1 MDTQNS
7 GIKVRGAAALAVQF
21 AVLALAGIG
30 EAHAANRAPSISGS
44 PGGVVMVGER
54 YVFKPSAYDAN
65 GDKLRFTVENKP
77 RWASFDAATGKLAG
91 TPESGAAGSYD
102 GIRIRVSDGKA
113 SDVLGPFSILVRKA
127 NRAPRISGAPAT
139 VATVGQAFS
148 FRPTASDPDGDRL
161 TWRIVNR
168 PAWATFSASTGKLA
182 GTPPATAA
190 GVYIG
195 IRISVSDGKATTAL
209 APFAIEVKK
218 PNSAPVIAGSPARE
232 AQVGQAWQFQATAR
246 DADGDALKFMIANRP
261 AWAKFDPATGRL
273 SGTPGAA
280 DAGSYTGV
288 TIRVTDGVATVTLP
302 AFSIVVQQVSNG
314 SATLSWQP
322 PTRRADG
329 SALTNLAG
337 YHVRYGTSPD
347 RQTMTLDIPNGGIT
361 SAVVDNLPPATYY
374 FAVSAYDSAG
384 AESEYTK
391 PVAKTIT

>member
-139 VATVGQAFS
+139 VATVAQA
-148 FRPTASDPDGDRL
+148 GRL
-161 TWRIVNR
+161 TMRQVR
-168 PAWATFSASTGKLA
+168 RSPQASTSASA
-182 GTPPATAA
+182 
-190 GVYIG
+190 
-195 IRISVSDGKATTAL
+195 
-209 APFAIEVKK
+209 
-218 PNSAPVIAGSPARE
+218 SAS
-232 AQVGQAWQFQATAR
+232 ATAR
-246 DADGDALKFMIANRP
+246 RRP
-261 AWAKFDPATGRL
+261 RSPRSRSRSRSRTARPSSPVRRRARRRSARPGSSRRRR
-273 SGTPGAA
+273 GTPTAM
-280 DAGSYTGV
+280 
-288 TIRVTDGVATVTLP
+288 R
-302 AFSIVVQQVSNG
+302 
-314 SATLSWQP
+314 
-322 PTRRADG
+322 
-329 SALTNLAG
+329 
-337 YHVRYGTSPD
+337 
-347 RQTMTLDIPNGGIT
+347 
-361 SAVVDNLPPATYY
+361 
-374 FAVSAYDSAG
+374 
-384 AESEYTK
+384 
-391 PVAKTIT
+391 